1 MLLCSKACP
10 VMITHELETQMD
22 VDVTPHDILY
32 AANLP
37 VSFVAVCRRTW
48 LITLTRG
55 YSNDNVQDNRSS
67 KSTLFY
73 KKTVLFNSP
82 VKLIFA
88 NNQTKCGSAVPSH
101 MDGAYAVNE
110 HH

>member
-48 LITLTRG
+48 LITL
-55 YSNDNVQDNRSS
+55 
-67 KSTLFY
+67 
-73 KKTVLFNSP
+73 
-82 VKLIFA
+82 
-88 NNQTKCGSAVPSH
+88 
-101 MDGAYAVNE
+101 
-110 HH
+110 